1 MKRLAFSFAALGAFA
16 LLGSCSSGFPTRH
29 ESQHLVVIRKDGNF
43 GTPDVR
49 LPINFSPSNVV
60 KVRVEARRTDG
71 SLDTD
76 ANNFVRISVK
86 PGTVYSAG
94 NGSTGRNVQLK
105 AGVADDIDISVI
117 ASFGDTRI
125 WAEDVG
131 YVPVTDLTRK
141 PPPACSDGV
150 DNDGD
155 GVVDFPADPGCFA
168 PNDDTEETG
177 TLATGVSDT
186 IYYALPRIAD
196 VRGATTTGGTATP
209 FPKEQLKIDTGY
221 VEGKNG
227 TPSSF
232 LFDTVVTRIASD
244 GFYVTDVQD
253 QTTRGY
259 ASVFM
264 FTFSAPQKLG
274 VCDRLRSLQ
283 GTASDFFGFT
293 EMGFPTWSV
302 ETWDPKVRPCLVPEP
317 RVFTLAEVKDTTVLF
332 RYESALVRLLSNAP
346 VAVHIGAHIGPGKPD
361 APAYASTDT
370 ASNCD
375 LNGSGKVDFSLP
387 DEAACSNACTAD
399 PECSEFQ
406 SFLGQGNFALV
417 LTDGVTTSKAQGNGG
432 AAPDFDPVTLRG
444 KPVKAF
450 TGTMRYFSGGNQF
463 TIEARC
469 VDDIVLDMNA
479 TPLASDKACVIAN
492 DRDPNLP

>member
-1 MKRLAFSFAALGAFA
+1 MKRLPFA
-16 LLGSCSSGFPTRH
+16 LAAVAVLGSCADEFPIRH
-29 ESQHLVVIRKDGNF
+29 ASEHLVVIRKDGNF
-43 GTPDVR
+43 GAGDNR

-60 KVRVEARRTDG
+60 KVRIEAHRADG
-71 SLDTD
+71 SLDTNSN
-76 ANNFVRISVK
+76 AFVRVSVK

-94 NGSTGRNVQLK
+94 DGSTGRNVRLVN
-105 AGVADDIDISVI
+105 GVVDDVNISVI

-131 YVPVTDLTRK
+131 YVPVTDLNRK
-141 PPPACSDGV
+141 PPPACADGL

-155 GVVDFPADPGCFA
+155 GTVDFPADPGCYA

-221 VEGKNG
+221 VEGTNG

-253 QTTRGY
+253 QTARGY
-259 ASVFM
+259 GSVFM

-293 EMGFPTWSV
+293 ELGFPTWAV

-317 RVFTLAEVKDTTVLF
+317 RVFTVAELKDTTVLF
-332 RYESALVRLLSNAP
+332 KYESALVRVLSNAP
-346 VAVHIGAHIGPGKPD
+346 VAVHIGSHIGPDKPA
-361 APAYASTDT
+361 APSYTPTDN

-387 DEAACSNACTAD
+387 DEAACSAACTAD
-399 PECSEFQ
+399 VECSEFQ
-406 SFLGQGNFALV
+406 SFLGQGNFTLV
-417 LTDGVTTSKAQGNGG
+417 VSDGVTTNKAQGNGG
-432 AAPDFDPVTLRG
+432 ASPDFDPVSLRG

-450 TGTMRYFSGGNQF
+450 TGTIRYFSGGNQF

-469 VDDIVLDMNA
+469 VDDIVLDMNG
-479 TPLASDKACVIAN
+479 TPLASDKACVTAN
-492 DRDPNLP
+492 GRDPNLP

>member
-1 MKRLAFSFAALGAFA
+1 MKRLPFA
-16 LLGSCSSGFPTRH
+16 LVALAVLGSCSSGFPTRQAT
-29 ESQHLVVIRKDGNF
+29 EHLVVITKGGDLGLP
-43 GTPDVR
+43 GAR
-49 LPINFSPSNVV
+49 LPINFSPSNAV
-60 KVRVEARRTDG
+60 KVRLEAHRTDG

-76 ANNFVRISVK
+76 FNSFVRLSVK

-94 NGSTGRNVQLK
+94 DGATGRNVKLT
-105 AGVADDIDISVI
+105 AGVIDDVDVSLI
-117 ASFGDTRI
+117 AAFGDTRI

-141 PPPACSDGV
+141 PPPACSDGL

-168 PNDDTEETG
+168 PNDDTEQDG
-177 TLATGVSDT
+177 THATGVSGT

-196 VRGATTTGGTATP
+196 VRGVTTTGGTGTP
-209 FPKEQLKIDTGY
+209 FPKEQLKVDTGY
-221 VEGKNG
+221 VEGTEGK
-227 TPSSF
+227 PSSF

-253 QTTRGY
+253 QATRGY

-274 VCDRLRSLQ
+274 VCDRLRALQ
-283 GTASDFFGFT
+283 GTASDFYGFT

-302 ETWDPKVRPCLVPEP
+302 ETWDPRVRPCLVPEP
-317 RVFTLAEVKDTTVLF
+317 HVFTVAELKDTSTLF
-332 RYESALVRLLSNAP
+332 RYESALVRLLSSGP
-346 VAVHIGAHIGPGKPD
+346 VSVHIGAHIGPDKPA
-361 APAYASTDT
+361 APSYAPTDN

-375 LNGSGKVDFSLP
+375 LNGNGKVDFSLP
-387 DEAACSNACTAD
+387 DEAACSKACAAD
-399 PECSEFQ
+399 PDCSEFQ
-406 SFLGQGNFALV
+406 SFLSQGNFTLV
-417 LTDGVTTSKAQGNGG
+417 VTDGVTTNKAQGNGG
-432 AAPDFDPVTLRG
+432 SSPDFDPVSLRG
-444 KPVKAF
+444 NPVKAF
-450 TGTMRYFSGGNQF
+450 TGTIRYFSGGNQF

-479 TPLASDKACVIAN
+479 TPLASDKACVTAN
-492 DRDPNLP
+492 GRDPNLP